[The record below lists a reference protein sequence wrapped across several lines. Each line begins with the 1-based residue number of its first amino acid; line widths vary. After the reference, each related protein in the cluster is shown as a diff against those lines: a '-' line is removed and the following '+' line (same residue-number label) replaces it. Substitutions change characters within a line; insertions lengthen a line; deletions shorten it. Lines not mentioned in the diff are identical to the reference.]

1 MKKKRKKSSVDH
13 MDIIALA
20 YFHRY
25 GCFALMLLLL
35 FFSYNMI
42 LFGSSLLVYAAYSLF
57 GYLFRWK
64 HIYCSYQNA
73 YHQKMTPT
81 HINWKDIKRS
91 DAYGIPAIFFV
102 FGVALMLVQFAN

>member
-1 MKKKRKKSSVDH
+1 MTKKKKKNTRDH
-13 MDIIALA
+13 TDIIVLA

-25 GCFALMLLLL
+25 GWFALTLLLL
-35 FFSYNMI
+35 FFPNSKMLI
-42 LFGSSLLVYAAYSLF
+42 GISICAYAIYTLF

-73 YHQKMTPT
+73 YHQKMTPN

-91 DAYGIPAIFFV
+91 DVYGVSAIFFV
-102 FGVALMLVQFAN
+102 LGIALILVTLP